1 VARKLQRK
9 HSLGSWFSI
18 GRNMDK
24 QDQVELYGRGHK
36 SERMRPGALDA
47 RIVELPDS
55 YEILESDPSLDLR
68 SYARILRNRLQTILI
83 VFFILFTTVLITTL
97 KQRPVYRA
105 QALLE
110 IQRENPDIPTIKE
123 LYELEEVSD
132 AYLRT
137 QYSIL
142 NSESLARRV
151 IDQLHLETLSEF
163 NSPSWWQRW
172 RKAKKPFATQTFAIG
187 PAPRV
192 GDREVSQRVLE
203 RFRDRLTI
211 DPVSRSRLVAIR
223 FDTRDPELAAR
234 VVNTL
239 ASDYVDQSLEARWQA
254 TQKASDWL
262 SRQLVGLKAKLE
274 KSEDELQ
281 RYVRRN
287 GLVFLETDKGASQN
301 VANERMQQLQEQLT
315 KAQAERFE
323 KEALY
328 RLAQTGDSGALPGV
342 FQNKLIQ
349 DLSERLAELKR
360 EYAQLSTTFN
370 SDYPRVKEIQNQIDD
385 IEASLR
391 EERKR
396 AADSIVNDYSAAVN
410 RENLLQHA
418 LEDQQREVNL
428 VAEKSVQYNILK
440 RDVDSNK
447 QLYEGLLQRLKEA
460 GVSASLKAS
469 NIRIVDSAEPP
480 VRPFKPRTSL
490 NLALAMFFG
499 LGLGICAALFQER
512 MDDTLKGDDDV
523 ERLVGIPSLALIPI
537 VPPPNGDHHGTHKFL
552 PGDKGLI
559 LKHNGASRNSR
570 SFWHRIDGDRAQ
582 HPPLVEAFRSLRTSV
597 LLSTPDRP
605 PSSLLITSTQPAEGK
620 TTVACNLAISLAQ
633 LGHRVLLVDADLRVP
648 SLHKLFGISGSLGL
662 VSYLAG
668 QQDWRAAV
676 RPSGS
681 LGLDVLVCGP
691 VPPNP
696 SELLSSQ
703 SMGTLV
709 RSAIEEYRFIILDS
723 SPMLALADSRILAPL
738 VNGVLLVVKCGAT
751 SRDHLQHAQS
761 GIRSVDGNLLGVVLN
776 HVDIRTNG
784 YYNYGSYSPNAGAP
798 SREDFTGA
806 NYQMPL
812 QQKTSD

>member
-1 VARKLQRK
+1 
-9 HSLGSWFSI
+9 
-18 GRNMDK
+18 MDK
-24 QDQVELYGRGHK
+24 QNQVELYSRGHR
-36 SERMRPGALDA
+36 SERGPGALET

-55 YEILESDPSLDLR
+55 YDILESDLSLDLR
-68 SYARILRNRLQTILI
+68 GYARILRKRRQTVFI
-83 VFFILFTTVLITTL
+83 VFFMLFATVLIATL
-97 KQRPVYRA
+97 KQKPAYRA

-110 IQRENPDIPTIKE
+110 IQKENPDIPTIKE

-142 NSESLARRV
+142 TSESLARRV
-151 IDQLHLETLSEF
+151 IDQLHLKTLPEF
-163 NSPSWWQRW
+163 NSPPWWRPW
-172 RKAKKPFATQTFAIG
+172 REAKKPSTAQTFAIG
-187 PAPRV
+187 LMPQV
-192 GDREVSQRVLE
+192 DDRETSRRVLE
-203 RFRDRLTI
+203 RFQDRLTI

-223 FDTRDPELAAR
+223 FDARDPDLAAR

-239 ASDYVDQSLEARWQA
+239 SADYVDQSLEARWQA

-262 SRQLVGLKAKLE
+262 SHQLVGMKAKLE
-274 KSEDELQ
+274 KSEDEMQ
-281 RYVRRN
+281 SYARRN
-287 GLVFLETDKGASQN
+287 GLVYLETDKGASQN
-301 VANERMQQLQEQLT
+301 VANERLQQLQEQLT
-315 KAQAERFE
+315 KVQAERYE

-328 RLAQTGDSGALPGV
+328 RLVQTGEPEALPGV

-360 EYAQLSTTFN
+360 EHAQLSTTFN
-370 SDYPRVKEIQNQIDD
+370 PDYPRVKEIQSQIDE

-396 AADSIVNDYSAAVN
+396 AADTIVNDYSAAMQ
-410 RENLLQHA
+410 RENLLQQA
-418 LEDQQREVNL
+418 LEAQQREVNF

-440 RDVDSNK
+440 REVDSNK

-480 VRPFKPRTSL
+480 AKPFKPKTSL
-490 NLALAMFFG
+490 NLALAMFLG

-523 ERLVGIPSLALIPI
+523 ERLIGIPSLALIPI
-537 VPPPNGDHHGTHKFL
+537 VPPLNGDQHGIQRFL
-552 PGDKGLI
+552 PGDKAVLV
-559 LKHNGASRNSR
+559 KSNGAGRNSR
-570 SFWHRIDGDRAQ
+570 SSWLRIDMDRTQ
-582 HPPLVEAFRSLRTSV
+582 HAPLVEAFRSLRTSV

-605 PSSLLITSTQPAEGK
+605 PSSLLITSAQPADGK

-648 SLHKLFGISGSLGL
+648 SMHKLFGISGSLGL
-662 VSYLAG
+662 VSYLTG
-668 QQDWRAAV
+668 QQDWRTAV
-676 RPSGS
+676 RPSGAP
-681 LGLDVLVCGP
+681 GLDVLVCGP

-696 SELLSSQ
+696 SELLSAQ
-703 SMGTLV
+703 SMGTLM
-709 RSAIEEYRFIILDS
+709 RSAITEYGFVILDS
-723 SPMLALADSRILAPL
+723 PPMLALADSRILAPL
-738 VNGVLLVVKCGAT
+738 VNGVLLVVKCGTT

-776 HVDIRTNG
+776 NVDIRTNG
-784 YYNYGSYSPNAGAP
+784 YYNYGPYGPNAYVP
-798 SREDFTGA
+798 SQETLSAA
-806 NYQMPL
+806 NYEMPP
-812 QQKTSD
+812 QQKAGD